1 MSKKIIP
8 LNSTYTDL
16 RYRHVLTLTG
26 VYQGGIIL
34 WVAFWC
40 FYGQGFSQETFY
52 NVGIFSLAYST
63 VIGIECLLDVGLLA
77 MLKRNKKQSLPAI
90 FNSRLIFQ
98 KG

>member
-1 MSKKIIP
+1 
-8 LNSTYTDL
+8 
-16 RYRHVLTLTG
+16 VLIFTG
-26 VYQGGIIL
+26 LYQGGVIN

-40 FYGQGFSQETFY
+40 FYGQGFNQETFY

-77 MLKRNKKQSLPAI
+77 MVKRYKKKSLPAI
-90 FNSRLIFQ
+90 FDPRSISL